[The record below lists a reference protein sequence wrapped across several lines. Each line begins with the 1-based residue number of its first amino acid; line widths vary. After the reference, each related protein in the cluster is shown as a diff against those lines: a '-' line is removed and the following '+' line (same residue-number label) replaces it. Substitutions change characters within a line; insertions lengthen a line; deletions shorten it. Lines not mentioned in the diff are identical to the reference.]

1 MSGLIKNRDNAA
13 ENAENNCFSDG
24 CLAVILALKGV
35 SELKKFIFGVFA
47 AVFLLMTAVCNAFGA
62 ENEELEYSIIGG
74 EAVITGFKGEPTE
87 LEIPD
92 FIGCYPVTE
101 VRDNAFYNC
110 ASLKRITLPETVTK
124 IGHHSFYGC
133 YSLKNVVLPEKLA
146 DIGEGC
152 FCGCTGLLSADIP
165 DTLEILPDSC
175 FRACTSLAEIK
186 LPDQLKEIGNFCFA
200 GCTSLEN
207 AETGEKLLS
216 VGERAFFM
224 CDKLKSLY
232 IPSDCTDIGSQ
243 AVGYTCDGN
252 VLLRQRELLIKGA
265 SGSAAE
271 SYAEENGL
279 RFYETE
285 QASETFS
292 AMGADKKSEKKYLCL
307 EAAGI
312 VLILLLIL
320 SILRIIFTDWS
331 GQKLK

>member
-13 ENAENNCFSDG
+13 ENAENNCFSDS

-101 VRDNAFYNC
+101 VRDNASYNC

-186 LPDQLKEIGNFCFA
+186 LPDQLKGIGNFCFA

-224 CDKLKSLY
+224 WIRSF
-232 IPSDCTDIGSQ
+232 P
-243 AVGYTCDGN
+243 V
-252 VLLRQRELLIKGA
+252 
-265 SGSAAE
+265 
-271 SYAEENGL
+271 
-279 RFYETE
+279 F
-285 QASETFS
+285 
-292 AMGADKKSEKKYLCL
+292 
-307 EAAGI
+307 
-312 VLILLLIL
+312 
-320 SILRIIFTDWS
+320 
-331 GQKLK
+331 